1 MTKITVEV
9 SDEQIED
16 LLCSAFEGASGYW
29 ARCKEGKEPTEKC
42 DYLFQWPLHGGSF
55 IVVDIE
61 EMLESDF
68 DDDGVEK
75 AKIGDKG
82 VYEVTRESLTRG
94 LEVMAS
100 LKKGEGGHHFRNMLQ
115 NDTDSET
122 GDVFLQC
129 CIFGKVIY
137 G

>member
-16 LLCSAFEGASGYW
+16 LLCSAFEGGSGYW

-55 IVVDIE
+55 LVVDTE
-61 EMLESDF
+61 EMLEDEDE
-68 DDDGVEK
+68 DDAE
-75 AKIGDKG
+75 IGDPY
-82 VYEVTRESLTRG
+82 VHEVTRESLTRG
-94 LEVMAS
+94 LEAMAS